1 MFWYWDPTY
10 IILIPAIL
18 LSIFAQT
25 KIQSTFNKYQG
36 VKSIKNYTGY
46 DAAHRLLMKN
56 GLSNVTIELTRGR
69 LSDHY
74 DPRSKVL
81 RLSNDIYY
89 GTSVASLGVAAHEV
103 GHAIQ
108 HAKGYVPLQ
117 IRNLLV
123 PVASFGS
130 KFSWIILLLG
140 IFVGNVMFINFGIY
154 LFAGIVLFQIITLPV
169 EFNASN
175 RAVYELAETGIILD
189 EEKAPIKKVLN
200 AAALT
205 YVAATLMSVL
215 QLLRLLALTSRY
227 RRRD

>member
-18 LSIFAQT
+18 LSIYAQS
-25 KIQSTFNKYQG
+25 KIQSTYNKFQG
-36 VKSIKNYTGY
+36 VRSLKNYSGY

-56 GLSNVTIELTRGR
+56 GLSDVSIELTNGR
-69 LSDHY
+69 LTDHY

-89 GTSVASLGVAAHEV
+89 GTSIASLGVAAHEV

-108 HAKGYVPLQ
+108 HARGYFPLQ
-117 IRNLLV
+117 IRNILV

-130 KFSWIILLLG
+130 KFSWILLLIG
-140 IFVGNVMFINFGIY
+140 ILVGNPTFITFGIY

-169 EFNASN
+169 EFNASS
-175 RAVYELAETGIILD
+175 RAVYELAETGIIID
-189 EEKAPIKKVLN
+189 EEKAPVKKVLN

-215 QLLRLLALTSRY
+215 QLIRLLALTGRY